1 MKTTQDKIQ
10 DFYDFM
16 SRVVDTP
23 LQSTE
28 TITEDE
34 DGYELDEDGNR
45 LSCCGDVLDPDFMI
59 CPSCKEHC

>member
-28 TITEDE
+28 TITEDD

-45 LSCCGDVLDPDFMI
+45 LSCCGDILDPDIML

>member
-45 LSCCGDVLDPDFMI
+45 LICCGDVLDPDFMI